1 MFVGMPI
8 TVLGI
13 AAELSHDKMIHGA
26 TRLFTSLLVF
36 LFIPIAMVGARR
48 YRLSRTS
55 WRGIRFSFRGRVRHL
70 ILIFI
75 RSSVL
80 TGLTFGLYYPFYLTQ
95 RQAFMVSNSYFGNER
110 FDFDGRGRELF
121 RGFVLA

>member
-36 LFIPIAMVGARR
+36 MFVPIAMVGARR

-55 WRGIRFSFRGRVRHL
+55 WRGIRFSFRGRARAFVRV
-70 ILIFI
+70 F
-75 RSSVL
+75 VL
-80 TGLTFGLYYPFYLTQ
+80 GSLLSALTLTLYYPFFQ
-95 RQAFMVSNSYFGNER
+95 VRQQAFMVSNSRFGR
-110 FDFDGRGRELF
+110 RPFRFDGR
-121 RGFVLA
+121 